1 MAAII
6 FRLPAMSETIKTG
19 KLFRSLTFDRAAG
32 IDVAARTVELAW
44 ASEVP
49 YRRWFGN
56 EVLDCQ
62 EGSIR
67 MSRLNNGA
75 ALLDNHD
82 SDEQIGVVEKA
93 WVDADKVCRALVR
106 FGRSQEAEEMFQD
119 VQDGIRR
126 HVSVGYMI
134 HKYTEE
140 VTVAADGSEN
150 TICRVTDWEPY
161 EISLV
166 AVPADPTVGIGR
178 AEGSAEIE
186 TTIVRKS
193 APAEAPNPKP
203 VKEIIIM
210 EDNTLIQQGR
220 DAESNRTRDL
230 LALADTY
237 AEFGARDLV
246 AEYIR
251 NGKSTEQ
258 FLNAVMGKIQDR
270 HSDARDIEIG
280 LSAKEKATYSIG
292 NAIRATLSGD
302 WSKAGL
308 ERAASEAVA
317 KRTGFNPEGFFVPVE
332 IYSRGFSAGTAG
344 EAGNLIQTSV
354 LGSEFV
360 DVLRNQLVLSQLGVR
375 VLGGLTSNIAIPRKS
390 VASTIAA
397 YTEIAAITASNP
409 STTQIALS
417 PKRVGGQ
424 VLYSKQALIQG
435 NPDVDMM
442 LRDDLAQGVGVQI
455 ENYAINGSGTS
466 PQPRGLFNFNGIGS
480 VVGGTNG
487 LTLAWSHLVDLE
499 SACANANSE
508 PDARAGYLI
517 NTKTRGI
524 AKKVQKATN
533 LPFIWDNG
541 AQPLNSYR
549 AAVTNNVPSNG
560 TKGSS
565 SGICSSAAFSS
576 DWQDMVLAL
585 FGGLDIVV
593 DPYTQAGTGQVVIT
607 ANQFID
613 VACRQP
619 ASFAAITDL
628 LT

>member
-1 MAAII
+1 
-6 FRLPAMSETIKTG
+6 MSDTIKTG
-19 KLFRSLTFDRAAG
+19 KLFRSLTLDRAG
-32 IDVAARTVELAW
+32 SVDVEARTVELAF
-44 ASEVP
+44 ASEEP
-49 YRRWFGN
+49 YRRWFGI

-62 EGSIR
+62 AGSIR
-67 MSRLNNGA
+67 LGRLNNGA

-93 WVDADKVCRALVR
+93 WVDADKVCRAVVR
-106 FGRSQEAEEMFQD
+106 FSRSDEGESMFQD

-134 HKYTEE
+134 HKYIEE
-140 VTVAADGSEN
+140 TTVAADGTEN
-150 TICRVTDWEPY
+150 TVCRVTDWEPY

-178 AEGSAEIE
+178 AEGSEAIE
-186 TTIVRKS
+186 TTIVRKA
-193 APAEAPNPKP
+193 APETAPVTQP
-203 VKEIIIM
+203 VKEIRIM
-210 EDNTLIQQGR
+210 ENHELIAQGR
-220 DAESNRTRDL
+220 DAEQRRTADL

-246 AEYIR
+246 AEFIR

-270 HSDARDIEIG
+270 HTTAADIEIG
-280 LSAKEKATYSIG
+280 MSDKEKARYSIG
-292 NAIRATLSGD
+292 NAIRAMISGD

-308 ERAASEAVA
+308 ERAASDAVA
-317 KRTGFNPEGFFVPVE
+317 KRTGFTPEGFFVPVE
-332 IYSRGFSAGTAG
+332 MYSRGFSAGTAA

-390 VASTIAA
+390 AASTIAA
-397 YTEIAAITASNP
+397 YTEIASITASNP
-409 STTQIALS
+409 STTQITLS

-455 ENYAINGSGTS
+455 ENYAINGTGTA
-466 PQPRGLFNFNGIGS
+466 PQPRGLFNFNGVGS

-487 LTLAWSHLVDLE
+487 ATLAWSHLVDLE

-517 NTKTRGI
+517 NTKVRGI

-560 TKGSS
+560 TKGTS
-565 SGICSSAAFSS
+565 SGVCSSAAFSS

-619 ASFAAITDL
+619 ASFAVVTDL